1 MPRIKRLV
9 ANEAYYHV
17 LTRGNDRKQIFSK
30 SSDYLVFLSVIRR
43 YLGKFNILITNYCL
57 MPNHFHLLLFIGA
70 SSDLSKFM
78 KAILQVYANYH
89 RKEYNSTGFL
99 YQNRFKSL
107 LIKDDSYL
115 IECARYIER
124 NPLRAGLVGDLSA
137 WQWSSF
143 SYYAKGIKDGIIT
156 KMNPGIESLFDIKV
170 PKKEAYIRFILKDRP
185 YDQFLDEQF
194 RLK

>member
-1 MPRIKRLV
+1 
-9 ANEAYYHV
+9 
-17 LTRGNDRKQIFSK
+17 
-30 SSDYLVFLSVIRR
+30 
-43 YLGKFNILITNYCL
+43 
-57 MPNHFHLLLFIGA
+57 MPNHFHLLIFIEA
-70 SSDLSKFM
+70 SGDLSRFM

-107 LIKDDSYL
+107 LIKEESYL
-115 IECARYIER
+115 MECARYIER
-124 NPLRAGLVGDLSA
+124 NPLRAGLVDDLFA

-156 KMNPGIESLFDIKV
+156 KINPGLKSLLDANG
-170 PKKEAYIRFILKDRP
+170 PKNEDYIRFILKGRP

-194 RLK
+194 RL